1 MKGKAMCPQKGD
13 FGSRRL
19 TPEQWD
25 ALKRRA
31 THDAQAI
38 RAQALRDL
46 FGVAPHAARALG
58 RAVAA
63 VAGRWWTRYIRWRE
77 RRAAVREL
85 AALDDRTLKD
95 LGIHRSE
102 IETVISG
109 RETRPH
115 LGQIKA
121 LRQCQPGAGS
131 GPRNHR
137 APALPVEKE
146 AA

>member
-1 MKGKAMCPQKGD
+1 MCRQEDD
-13 FGSRRL
+13 FDYRNL

-31 THDAQAI
+31 THDAQAV
-38 RAQALRDL
+38 RTQALHGL
-46 FGVAPHAARALG
+46 FGVVPRTLRAVRTLDRAL
-58 RAVAA
+58 AVAA
-63 VAGRWWTRYIRWRE
+63 GRCWTRYIRWRE

-95 LGIHRSE
+95 LGLHRSE

-109 RETRPH
+109 REARPR
-115 LGQIKA
+115 LGQITV
-121 LRQCQPGAGS
+121 LRQCESGAPS
-131 GPRNHR
+131 RPRNYHR
-137 APALPVEKE
+137 ASAPALGKN

>member
-1 MKGKAMCPQKGD
+1 MCRPERYFDDRK
-13 FGSRRL
+13 L

-25 ALKRRA
+25 VLKRRA
-31 THDAQAI
+31 TRDAQAV
-38 RAQALRDL
+38 RTQALRNL
-46 FGVAPHAARALG
+46 FGVAPLALRKARTLGLALG
-58 RAVAA
+58 AA
-63 VAGRWWTRYIRWRE
+63 AGRWWTRYVRWRE

-109 RETRPH
+109 WELRPR
-115 LGQIKA
+115 LGQITV
-121 LRQCQPGAGS
+121 LRQCESETPS
-131 GPRNHR
+131 RPRNHR
-137 APALPVEKE
+137 APAPSLEKN

>member
-1 MKGKAMCPQKGD
+1 MCAQEGD

-25 ALKRRA
+25 VLKRRA
-31 THDAQAI
+31 THDAQAV
-38 RAQALRDL
+38 RAQALREL
-46 FGVAPHAARALG
+46 FGVVPRALRAARTLGHAL
-58 RAVAA
+58 AA
-63 VAGRWWTRYIRWRE
+63 AAGRWWTRYIRWRE

-102 IETVISG
+102 IEAVISG
-109 RETRPH
+109 REARPR
-115 LGQIKA
+115 LGQIKT

-131 GPRNHR
+131 DPRNHR